1 MKSSHLRKFLT
12 VLALGALVLGLSSP
26 VRAGQDGFRQI
37 NLVSDQPGVA
47 LHLDPNLV
55 NPWGIASSGSSPFWI
70 SDNGPG
76 LSTLYN
82 TPGVPQALVVSIP
95 GPTGAPAAPTGVVF
109 NSTTSFNRDNFIFA
123 TEDGT
128 ISGWR
133 GALGTVAEILIDNS
147 GSGAAYKSLA
157 LGSVGGNNNIYATNF
172 AQGRID
178 AYSSPT
184 TLATL
189 TGTFTDPTLP
199 ANYAPF
205 GIQNIGGSLFVTYA
219 VVGPTGDDVAGAGNG
234 IVDKYDLNG
243 NLLMRFASA
252 GALNSPWGLAQAP
265 GTFGAFAN
273 DLLVGNFGDGDI
285 NAYDFTSGGFVGTLK
300 DESGNPLSID
310 GLWGLRFGN
319 GGNGGNPGTLY
330 VTAGPDEEQHGLF
343 AAIVPVPEPG
353 TYGLAAS
360 LALAGVSALVRF
372 RRHRGSKLIHA

>member
-1 MKSSHLRKFLT
+1 MKSSHLRKFLA
-12 VLALGALVLGLSSP
+12 VPALGALVLGLSSP
-26 VRAGQDGFRQI
+26 VRAEDGFRQY

-47 LHLDPNLV
+47 AHLDPNLV
-55 NPWGIASSGSSPFWI
+55 NPWGIATSGSSPFWI

-82 TPGVPQALVVSIP
+82 TPGIPQALVVSIP

-133 GALGTVAEILIDNS
+133 GALGSVAEILIDNS
-147 GSGAAYKSLA
+147 AAASYKGIA
-157 LGSVGGNNNIYATNF
+157 FGTVGTDNNIYAANF
-172 AQGRID
+172 AQNRID
-178 AYSSPT
+178 AYSSPS

-189 TGTFTDPTLP
+189 TGTFTDPLLP
-199 ANYAPF
+199 AGYAPF
-205 GIQNIGGSLFVTYA
+205 NIQNIGGSLFVTYA
-219 VVGPTGDDVAGAGNG
+219 VVGPTGDDVAGPGNG
-234 IVDKYDLNG
+234 ILDKYDLNG

-252 GALNSPWGLAQAP
+252 GALNSPWGLARAP

-273 DLLVGNFGDGDI
+273 DLLVGNFGDGTI
-285 NAYDFTSGGFVGTLK
+285 NAYDFTSGTYIGALN

-319 GGNGGNPGTLY
+319 GGNGGRADTLY
-330 VTAGPDEEQHGLF
+330 LTAGPDDEQHGLF
-343 AAIVPVPEPG
+343 AAIAPVPEPS
-353 TYGLAAS
+353 TYGFAAS
-360 LALAGVSALVRF
+360 LALAGVSTLARF
-372 RRHRGSKLIHA
+372 RRQRGRKLIHA